1 MFKRV
6 AIIALSAFALSV
18 LSPAFAGEKIQ
29 APEIADDARNPP
41 PAMALKTFQRF
52 ELSPVAMGA
61 PWAGQKANEEAKGH
75 LQANLD
81 ERVKPIVAEWNAAAA
96 GDAPR
101 TLKIEPE
108 IVYVRFITGGKRFF
122 GGAFAGGSSVLVK
135 MKLSDAATGEVVGE
149 PQFYQHANAFSA
161 TYTFGAMDKHMMIRV
176 SAMVADY
183 LKANHEAPVGGPMAV
198 APGHEE

>member
-1 MFKRV
+1 MFKR
-6 AIIALSAFALSV
+6 AAMIALSAFALSV
-18 LSPAFAGEKIQ
+18 LSPAFAGEKIK

-41 PAMALKTFQRF
+41 PAVALKTFQRF

-81 ERVKPIVAEWNAAAA
+81 ERARPVVAEWNAMPA

-108 IVYVRFITGGKRFF
+108 IAYVRFITGGKRFF
-122 GGAFAGGSSVLVK
+122 GGAFAGGSAVLLKVR
-135 MKLSDAATGEVVGE
+135 LIDAASGEVVGE

-161 TYTFGAMDKHMMIRV
+161 TYTFGAMDKHMMIRL

-183 LKANHEAPVGGPMAV
+183 LKANYDAPVGGPVAV